1 MEFPGV
7 NGILNGLS
15 NIMDT
20 NTNSQPAQKPEYI
33 DKLFDAVENDG
44 FVGYLT
50 RAELNDGL
58 NSLTNNEDI
67 ILHPENYNSDQVKD
81 AKQFLHKYEISEKE
95 LTEMKN
101 VLEQLNKK
109 IDINDGTIYSK
120 HLCELLPD
128 TDMGYDKETIKQAL
142 SYDDN
147 PEDLSIDDETKIE
160 ENYLTTNAN
169 N

>member
-7 NGILNGLS
+7 NSILNGLS
-15 NIMDT
+15 NIIDT
-20 NTNSQPAQKPEYI
+20 NTNSKPAQKPEFI
-33 DKLFDAVENDG
+33 DKLFDAVENDQYS
-44 FVGYLT
+44 GYLSQNEISAGFSNLQT
-50 RAELNDGL
+50 K
-58 NSLTNNEDI
+58 EDI
-67 ILHPENYNSDQVKD
+67 IQHPQNHTHDEIKD

-101 VLEQLNKK
+101 VLEQLNKR

-128 TDMGYDKETIKQAL
+128 TEMGYEKETIKQAL
-142 SYDDN
+142 SYDGN

-160 ENYLTTNAN
+160 ENYFNR
-169 N
+169 